1 MKNEFEKRLLTSFFI
16 IPLALFFIIKGSLF
30 YIFFLGIIF
39 LISIYEWFEITKN
52 LKVSKIIG
60 TIFILFSI
68 YSAYLLRN
76 EKGLYV
82 FIFILLISV
91 LTDVGGYIFVK
102 TFKGP
107 KLKKISPNKTY
118 SGVIGSF
125 FLSII
130 GGLTYFDLFMGNIP
144 LRVEQ
149 HIVVLTIIVIISLVS
164 QLGDLIISFFKR
176 ITKIKNTGKILPGHG
191 GLLDRIDGIIFTM
204 PFSYTILNYLNFL
217 D

>member
-91 LTDVGGYIFVK
+91 LTDIGGYIFGK

-107 KLKKISPNKTY
+107 KLTKISPNKTY

>member
-1 MKNEFEKRLLTSFFI
+1 MKNEFEKRLLTSFLI

-30 YIFFLGIIF
+30 YVFFLGMIF
-39 LISIYEWFEITKN
+39 LVSIYEWFELTRN
-52 LKVSKIIG
+52 LKVPKIIG
-60 TIFILFSI
+60 MIFILFSI

-76 EKGLYV
+76 EKGVYV

-91 LTDVGGYIFVK
+91 LTDIGGYLFGK

-107 KLKKISPNKTY
+107 KLTKISPNKTY
-118 SGVIGSF
+118 SGVLGSF

-130 GGLTYFDLFMGNIP
+130 GGLTYFNLFMGNIP

-149 HIVVLTIIVIISLVS
+149 HIVVLIIIVIISLVS

-176 ITKIKNTGKILPGHG
+176 IAKIKNTGKILPGHG

-204 PFSYTILNYLNFL
+204 PFSYTIVNYLNF
-217 D
+217 

>member
-1 MKNEFEKRLLTSFFI
+1 MKNEFKKRLLTSFLI
-16 IPLALFFIIKGSLF
+16 IPLVLFFIIKGSIF
-30 YIFFLGIIF
+30 YVFFLGIIF
-39 LISIYEWFEITKN
+39 LISIYEWFELTKN

-76 EKGLYV
+76 EKGVYV

-91 LTDVGGYIFVK
+91 LSDIGGYLFGK
-102 TFKGP
+102 TYKGP
-107 KLKKISPNKTY
+107 KLTKISPNKTY

-130 GGLTYFDLFMGNIP
+130 GGLTYFNLFMGNIP
-144 LRVEQ
+144 LIEEQ
-149 HIVVLTIIVIISLVS
+149 HKVVLIIIVIISLVS

-191 GLLDRIDGIIFTM
+191 GLLDRIDGIIFTI
-204 PFSYTILNYLNFL
+204 PFSYTILKYLNF
-217 D
+217 

>member
-39 LISIYEWFEITKN
+39 LISTYEWFELTKN
-52 LKVSKIIG
+52 LKFSKIIG

-76 EKGLYV
+76 EKGVYV

-91 LTDVGGYIFVK
+91 LTDIGGYLFGK

-107 KLKKISPNKTY
+107 KLTKISPNKTY

-130 GGLTYFDLFMGNIP
+130 GGLTYFNLFMGNIP
-144 LRVEQ
+144 LRIEQ

-204 PFSYTILNYLNFL
+204 PFSYTILNYLNF
-217 D
+217 

>member
-1 MKNEFEKRLLTSFFI
+1 MKNEFKKRLLTSFLI
-16 IPLALFFIIKGSLF
+16 IPLVLFFIIKGSIF
-30 YIFFLGIIF
+30 YVFFLGIIF
-39 LISIYEWFEITKN
+39 LISIYEWFELTKN

-76 EKGLYV
+76 EKGVYV

-91 LTDVGGYIFVK
+91 LSDIGGYLFGK

-107 KLKKISPNKTY
+107 KLTKISPNKTY

-130 GGLTYFDLFMGNIP
+130 GGLTYFNLFMGNIP
-144 LRVEQ
+144 LIEEQ
-149 HIVVLTIIVIISLVS
+149 HKVVLIIIVIISLVS

-191 GLLDRIDGIIFTM
+191 GLLDRIDGIIFTI
-204 PFSYTILNYLNFL
+204 PFSYTILKYLNF
-217 D
+217 

>member
-16 IPLALFFIIKGSLF
+16 IPLCLFFIIKGSLF

-39 LISIYEWFEITKN
+39 LISIYEWFELTKN

-60 TIFILFSI
+60 MIFILFSI

-76 EKGLYV
+76 EKGVYV

-91 LTDVGGYIFVK
+91 LTDIGGYLFGK

-107 KLKKISPNKTY
+107 KLTKISPNKTY

-130 GGLTYFDLFMGNIP
+130 GGLTYFNLFMGNIP

-164 QLGDLIISFFKR
+164 QLGDLIVSFFKR
-176 ITKIKNTGKILPGHG
+176 INKIKNTGKILPGHG

-204 PFSYTILNYLNFL
+204 PFSYTILNYLNF
-217 D
+217 

>member
-39 LISIYEWFEITKN
+39 LISTYEWFELTKN
-52 LKVSKIIG
+52 LKFSKIIG

-76 EKGLYV
+76 EKGVYV

-91 LTDVGGYIFVK
+91 LTDIGGYLFGK

-107 KLKKISPNKTY
+107 KLTKISPNKTY

-125 FLSII
+125 FLSIF
-130 GGLTYFDLFMGNIP
+130 GGLIYYKLFMGNIP
-144 LRVEQ
+144 LRIEQ

-204 PFSYTILNYLNFL
+204 PFSYTILNYLNF
-217 D
+217 

>member
-1 MKNEFEKRLLTSFFI
+1 MNNEFEKRLLTSFLI
-16 IPLALFFIIKGSLF
+16 IPLALFFIISGSLF
-30 YIFFLGIIF
+30 FTLFLSIIF
-39 LISIYEWFEITKN
+39 LISIYEWFKLTKN
-52 LKVSKIIG
+52 LKFSKIIG

-76 EKGLYV
+76 EQGVYV
-82 FIFILLISV
+82 FIFIILISI
-91 LTDVGGYIFVK
+91 LTDIGGYLFGK

-107 KLKKISPNKTY
+107 KLTKISPNKTY

-130 GGLTYFDLFMGNIP
+130 GGLIYYKLFMGNIP
-144 LRVEQ
+144 LRIEQ

-204 PFSYTILNYLNFL
+204 PFSYTILNYLNF
-217 D
+217 